1 MRSEFERQTT
11 SGFLLDKP
19 SNQFVQLLYLVTM
32 LSLDHRERHLAEFP
46 RVGHTRSFAGL
57 AEQSGRIEELVKPLR
72 RMAKQGE
79 FLLQIDVDPAEK
91 ERCAFATAGIIKHKW
106 QVHWHHE
113 RIMAEPPQRL
123 DERMIAQTRAAEET
137 SSAGS

>member
-1 MRSEFERQTT
+1 MPA
-11 SGFLLDKP
+11 LLP
-19 SNQFVQLLYLVTM
+19 
-32 LSLDHRERHLAEFP
+32 
-46 RVGHTRSFAGL
+46 GL
-57 AEQSGRIEELVKPLR
+57 AEQCGRIEELVKPLR

-91 ERCAFATAGIIKHKW
+91 ERCAFATAGIIKHKR
-106 QVHWHHE
+106 QVHRHHE